1 MKKGPGH
8 PVVAGPSIT
17 ISATPGKAQ
26 RSAPGLREH
35 VEAMPT
41 EGLLVPAT
49 AGARPR
55 EEGVV

>member
-26 RSAPGLREH
+26 RPAPGLRELTAA
-35 VEAMPT
+35 VPT
-41 EGLLVPAT
+41 DGLHVPAN
-49 AGARPR
+49 AAARFR

>member
-26 RSAPGLREH
+26 RPAPGLRE
-35 VEAMPT
+35 PT
-41 EGLLVPAT
+41 AAVPTDGLRVPAN
-49 AGARPR
+49 AVARLR